1 MKTRKLFFPAVV
13 ALAMIAVSCSQGNQ
27 KQTSES
33 ASEAK
38 TAVEI
43 SSVNLDPAKSMV
55 IWSGTMLGIYT
66 HDGTLDLS
74 QAELALD
81 DGKISGGSFTV
92 DMNSM
97 VATDENYNP
106 EEGSTPEKLIGH
118 LKSPDFF
125 DVENYPTATFIIT
138 SADANTVSGMLT
150 IRGITHEEIVQ
161 NVSMAK
167 DGGQVKITGDMTIS
181 RKKYD
186 VSWDSPMQDRV
197 LSDDIKLEIR
207 LIGK

>member
-1 MKTRKLFFPAVV
+1 MKTRKLFFPAVL
-13 ALAMIAVSCSQGNQ
+13 ALAMIAASCSLGDQ
-27 KQTSES
+27 KQTSDS
-33 ASEAK
+33 ASDEK
-38 TAVEI
+38 TTVEI
-43 SSVNLDPAKSMV
+43 SSVNLDPENSMV
-55 IWSGTMLGIYT
+55 VWSGTMLGIYT
-66 HDGTLDLS
+66 HEGTLDLS
-74 QAELALD
+74 QAELTMN
-81 DGKISGGSFTV
+81 DGKISGGNFTV

-125 DVENYPTATFIIT
+125 DVENYPTATFEIT
-138 SADANTVSGMLT
+138 AVDATTVSGMLT
-150 IRGITHEEIVQ
+150 LRGITHEETVQ

-167 DGGQVKITGDMTIS
+167 IGEQVKISGDMTID